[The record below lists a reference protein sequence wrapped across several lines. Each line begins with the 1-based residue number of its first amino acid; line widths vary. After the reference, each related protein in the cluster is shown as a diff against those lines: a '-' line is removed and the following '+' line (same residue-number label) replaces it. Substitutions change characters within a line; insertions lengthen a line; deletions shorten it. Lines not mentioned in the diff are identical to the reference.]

1 MSSMQ
6 EQAQDAMR
14 SAGAGA
20 ETAARE
26 AGRLAQD
33 AIDRIPPDAWP
44 IIDQSMRILTVVTIV
59 WLVLALVAWWRRRAY
74 NLTVA
79 ASARRNKKARPEFLK
94 VDKKAREA
102 ALARGEAYEEALE
115 EREAE
120 EARAVLRAAAG
131 PVGWL
136 EHIARLATLAMS
148 IFTLITGFTGA
159 IFNVTRVGDY
169 LEQAGT
175 EGKLEYLITEYPLG
189 CTVAVLVI
197 AYNIWRYFAEKKW
210 KKED

>member
-1 MSSMQ
+1 
-6 EQAQDAMR
+6 MR

-20 ETAARE
+20 QAAAQE

-44 IIDQSMRILTVVTIV
+44 IIDQCMRILIAVTIV
-59 WLVLALVAWWRRRAY
+59 WLVLAMIAWWRRRAY

-79 ASARRNKKARPEFLK
+79 ASARRNKKARPDFLK

-115 EREAE
+115 QREAD
-120 EARAVLRAAAG
+120 EAREMLRAAAG

-136 EHIARLATLAMS
+136 EHMARLATLAMS
-148 IFTLITGFTGA
+148 LFTLITGFTGA
-159 IFNVTRVGDY
+159 ILNVTRVGEYVDK
-169 LEQAGT
+169 AGT
-175 EGKLEYLITEYPLG
+175 EGKLEYLITEHPLG

>member
-1 MSSMQ
+1 MQ
-6 EQAQDAMR
+6 DQAQDAMR

-20 ETAARE
+20 QAAAQE

-44 IIDQSMRILTVVTIV
+44 IIDQCMRILIAVTIV
-59 WLVLALVAWWRRRAY
+59 WLVLAMIAWWRRRAY

-79 ASARRNKKARPEFLK
+79 ASARRNKKARPDFLK

-115 EREAE
+115 QREAD
-120 EARAVLRAAAG
+120 EAREMLRAAAG

-136 EHIARLATLAMS
+136 EHMARLATLAMS
-148 IFTLITGFTGA
+148 LFTLITGFTGA
-159 IFNVTRVGDY
+159 ILNVTRVGEYVDK
-169 LEQAGT
+169 AGT
-175 EGKLEYLITEYPLG
+175 EGKLEYLITEHPLG